1 MAFWDSEGQKVTSR
15 TLKSQS
21 LTKALVPLFLE
32 VTTVLMLGARE
43 SLLSRLCSNCTLET
57 LNPL

>member
-21 LTKALVPLFLE
+21 LTKALVPLFLK

-43 SLLSRLCSNCTLET
+43 SLLSRLCVQIVL
-57 LNPL
+57 